1 MVLGDEEVVWYRPLG
16 FTDRGVVLREQTT
29 IYVRSWVNKIRG
41 MNRLCPIVY
50 QLIFASVPPAIC
62 LPISRGLFVVVVCLL
77 PFVDSML
84 VHETSAAVERKTWRL
99 ESIRCSTAHRVSS
112 SKSYSAV
119 TINGRTDDQIH
130 DDSIWS
136 GVEDFLSSTSY
147 LSHSQSTDG
156 LKKHFEKGAV
166 DRPLE

>member
-1 MVLGDEEVVWYRPLG
+1 MKKWYDTGRWALPIAVSCFVSRRPSM
-16 FTDRGVVLREQTT
+16 FAVESIKSVEW
-29 IYVRSWVNKIRG
+29 S
-41 MNRLCPIVY
+41 RLCPIVY